1 MNLPGRYYPVC
12 LLTCLCAII
21 LASCSGDL
29 PATPTVDVAATSAT
43 LASQEQA
50 TATAVAQ
57 STAEA
62 LDELAGV
69 PGAKLVYGPVSGV
82 QPEDSG
88 VVFENTSLHDFVFKV
103 RLHNLEDADN
113 SCWFHFILFKIYDTK
128 RYFLEVAT
136 DPRMWFFFMTDIDS
150 SAPQGVS
157 SRPFVGSPISNLNT
171 EPAGFNEYR
180 VLVKQ
185 DRVSFSLNGADL
197 TPGKDWG
204 APDFDHPGNIGF
216 DARYCAEKD
225 KPGPFMGLHYDN
237 FTVWSL
243 DP

>member
-1 MNLPGRYYPVC
+1 VF
-12 LLTCLCAII
+12 
-21 LASCSGDL
+21 
-29 PATPTVDVAATSAT
+29 
-43 LASQEQA
+43 
-50 TATAVAQ
+50 
-57 STAEA
+57 
-62 LDELAGV
+62 
-69 PGAKLVYGPVSGV
+69 GPVSGV

-88 VVFENTSLHDFVFKV
+88 VYVENTSLHDFVFKV
-103 RLHNLEDADN
+103 RLHNPEYTDD

-136 DPRMWFFFMTDIDS
+136 DPRMWFFFMIDIDS
-150 SAPQGVS
+150 SAPEDVS
-157 SRPFVGSPISNLNT
+157 SRPFVGGPRSNLNT
-171 EPAGFNEYR
+171 EPAGFNDYR

-185 DRVSFSLNGADL
+185 DRVSFSLNGEDL

-216 DARYCAEKD
+216 NARYCSEGEE
-225 KPGPFMGLHYDN
+225 PGPFMGLRYDN

>member
-1 MNLPGRYYPVC
+1 
-12 LLTCLCAII
+12 
-21 LASCSGDL
+21 L
-29 PATPTVDVAATSAT
+29 PATPTVDVAATSTT
-43 LASQEQA
+43 LAGQEQA
-50 TATAVAQ
+50 TITAEISKARQTATAVAQ

-88 VVFENTSLHDFVFKV
+88 VIVENTSLDDFVFKI
-103 RLHNLEDADN
+103 RLHNPEDSDD
-113 SCWFHFILFKIYDTK
+113 SCWFHFIYFKIYDDK
-128 RYFLEVAT
+128 RYFLHVAS
-136 DPRMWFFFMTDIDS
+136 DPLKWFFFMTDIDS
-150 SAPQGVS
+150 SAPQGVK
-157 SRPFVGSPISNLNT
+157 SRPFVGSSLSNLNT

-185 DRVSFSLNGADL
+185 DRVSFNLNGEDL

-204 APDFDHPGNIGF
+204 APDFDHPGDIGF
-216 DARYCAEKD
+216 NARYCGEGEE
-225 KPGPFMGLHYDN
+225 PGPNMGLRYDN